1 MGVVLIGILLY
12 LGFDY
17 GRLWLKSRRLEE
29 ELGDIDY
36 TPMRYIMIGT
46 NNSDVIADL
55 SSLDV

>member
-1 MGVVLIGILLY
+1 MGIVLIGILFY

-29 ELGDIDY
+29 ELGDADY

-46 NNSDVIADL
+46 KNSDVIADL